1 MISIYSFIPK
11 TKSLRL
17 DDALLA
23 SLIAFI
29 AAGIFVGCELFLWP
43 AQLRIIDF
51 STINQALIQII
62 LPIVLVSISILWRK
76 KILLR
81 KTALKALFKTN
92 FQQISRY
99 SSIFKFNIIRNNF
112 YSFSSVFLVIVYL
125 LGIVKW
131 FSEDFENSLVY
142 YTGFTPW
149 FAYPLLLGIV
159 GLLAVLGIRYFGST
173 LPPAS
178 KHIIIAVLVFI
189 VTMIFVGR
197 MISFVN
203 LNFGFIGFY
212 ENRFLIYI
220 FLFVSLLAPIPL
232 VKLIDQVRSKITKL
246 SVPASIF
253 AIISAIIL
261 SGFSSMVLYSNDWD
275 IIANRSHNRNIP
287 SENEWH
293 GINYMKNV
301 LQHDTHAFVIAPSK
315 QTMDDLSFATPPY
328 QFFWTP
334 VLLNSKYPE
343 IPFLSLSAYNL
354 DHAYLFLHIRD
365 LEALQNFTQSWLVEH
380 LLPMLPVIFSNEEV
394 TIYNIT
400 HMSYPLP
407 HSESTMLI
415 PSHFTDDSWLYSYD
429 IISQSEGGN
438 YTVRYSDDHTALDSR
453 TVILSYDPSDLGQDL
468 LYKYIA
474 YVRSGGHL
482 IVLDPNGHGS
492 MASYISNMSF
502 SSIKERRL
510 IQAFDNNID
519 ISVPFTARNVGL
531 GTISYI
537 DIYPMLYDFYTNKIS
552 GVTLYKMLGK
562 VSSLLNLSKT
572 NSNPANFQN
581 FPSFPFFKEITGKG
595 NTEVNTNSIIFGR
608 NETLNHLSVLYGG
621 HNSISIGNVTG
632 LQINDYKS
640 AVISNTNNNIS
651 LSNGNGLYGK
661 FTFKSDNKSPLFNV
675 HFNNNNAT
683 ITGLSNGKRSFKIES
698 ISDVSITSRQ
708 PVVVYALQPKIYFSG
723 DLFRYT
729 GIPKSALN
737 FGDYQISGKVFLSIF
752 MSDSYT
758 LLDHISVQG
767 KYQRIPPY
775 YKYDE
780 IASLPTTFEA
790 SKLYSSPTLVRAL
803 MLIPFL
809 IAFIFIMFV
818 SGHKGKESVLIEKQ

>member
-1 MISIYSFIPK
+1 
-11 TKSLRL
+11 
-17 DDALLA
+17 
-23 SLIAFI
+23 
-29 AAGIFVGCELFLWP
+29 
-43 AQLRIIDF
+43 
-51 STINQALIQII
+51 
-62 LPIVLVSISILWRK
+62 
-76 KILLR
+76 
-81 KTALKALFKTN
+81 
-92 FQQISRY
+92 
-99 SSIFKFNIIRNNF
+99 
-112 YSFSSVFLVIVYL
+112 
-125 LGIVKW
+125 
-131 FSEDFENSLVY
+131 
-142 YTGFTPW
+142 
-149 FAYPLLLGIV
+149 
-159 GLLAVLGIRYFGST
+159 
-173 LPPAS
+173 
-178 KHIIIAVLVFI
+178 
-189 VTMIFVGR
+189 
-197 MISFVN
+197 
-203 LNFGFIGFY
+203 
-212 ENRFLIYI
+212 
-220 FLFVSLLAPIPL
+220 
-232 VKLIDQVRSKITKL
+232 
-246 SVPASIF
+246 
-253 AIISAIIL
+253 
-261 SGFSSMVLYSNDWD
+261 
-275 IIANRSHNRNIP
+275 
-287 SENEWH
+287 
-293 GINYMKNV
+293 
-301 LQHDTHAFVIAPSK
+301 
-315 QTMDDLSFATPPY
+315 
-328 QFFWTP
+328 
-334 VLLNSKYPE
+334 
-343 IPFLSLSAYNL
+343 
-354 DHAYLFLHIRD
+354 
-365 LEALQNFTQSWLVEH
+365 
-380 LLPMLPVIFSNEEV
+380 
-394 TIYNIT
+394 
-400 HMSYPLP
+400 
-407 HSESTMLI
+407 
-415 PSHFTDDSWLYSYD
+415 
-429 IISQSEGGN
+429 
-438 YTVRYSDDHTALDSR
+438 
-453 TVILSYDPSDLGQDL
+453 
-468 LYKYIA
+468 
-474 YVRSGGHL
+474 
-482 IVLDPNGHGS
+482 
-492 MASYISNMSF
+492 
-502 SSIKERRL
+502 
-510 IQAFDNNID
+510 
-519 ISVPFTARNVGL
+519 
-531 GTISYI
+531 
-537 DIYPMLYDFYTNKIS
+537 MLYDFYTNKIS

-683 ITGLSNGKRSFKIES
+683 ITGLSNGKRSFKIEN